1 VTQQRILRGGLVA
14 FVVLQKNKTPVFSLP
29 KRQPGNNF
37 RKTVIPELTG
47 GNTNATMHASDTHS
61 RVETSP
67 QDWKMTMSKFYW
79 LGFEDG
85 FAMGVC
91 REEHLTPQEAFAYR
105 NGFTAGWKAS
115 EER

>member
-1 VTQQRILRGGLVA
+1 
-14 FVVLQKNKTPVFSLP
+14 
-29 KRQPGNNF
+29 
-37 RKTVIPELTG
+37 
-47 GNTNATMHASDTHS
+47 
-61 RVETSP
+61 
-67 QDWKMTMSKFYW
+67 MTMSKFYW